1 VLRARVNV
9 FDLRE
14 IRLTGR
20 TDLSRHGGVLDLQ
33 VPLLKKARMMRLI
46 DRDVHDAY
54 RDFVR
59 AVQLTQSYPLSKHL
73 SSLIS
78 NHRTRRLKTPLPAFS
93 SVISFVVHM
102 RLLNVLLPY

>member
-1 VLRARVNV
+1 MNV

-33 VPLLKKARMMRLI
+33 VPLLKKAKDETQI

-54 RDFVR
+54 RDFERV
-59 AVQLTQSYPLSKHL
+59 VQLTQSYPHGKT
-73 SSLIS
+73 SLFPHS
-78 NHRTRRLKTPLPAFS
+78 NHRQRL
-93 SVISFVVHM
+93 
-102 RLLNVLLPY
+102 RNR